1 MQIEGRS
8 SRGPY
13 RFGGKNVIEVSV
25 GRDDRSQLQLV
36 PPEGIENG
44 LRLVAGID
52 EDGLLGDVVAD
63 DVAVASK
70 IANNEMFVDP
80 QRHPDT
86 VVGMNRPVVF
96 KLSIDIEAPPE
107 AIWPFLVDWEQLHL
121 WMKEGRGF
129 RVTSPHREGVGVTA
143 EATIRIGGI
152 TTTDPIR
159 ISRWEPPRT
168 LEMEHLGWV
177 KGSGLMQCLAHAAGT
192 RIEWTETLIP
202 PWGILGAA
210 GMRLLKPLMKRIF
223 VNDLLR
229 LKDLVERSASS
240 K

>member
-1 MQIEGRS
+1 MQIEGRTGC
-8 SRGPY
+8 RPD
-13 RFGGKNVIEVSV
+13 RFCGKNVIEVSV
-25 GRDDRSQLQLV
+25 GSDYRSQLQFV
-36 PPEGIENG
+36 SPESLENG
-44 LRLVAGID
+44 LGLVAWVD
-52 EDGLLGDVVAD
+52 EDGLLGDLVAD

-70 IANNEMFVDP
+70 IANNQMFEDP

-86 VVGMNRPVVF
+86 VLGMNRPVVF
-96 KLSIDIEAPPE
+96 KLSIDIEALPE
-107 AIWPFLVDWEQLHL
+107 AVWRFLVDWEQLHV

-177 KGSGLMQCLAHAAGT
+177 KGSGLMQCLASTAGT

-210 GMRLLKPLMKRIF
+210 GMRLLKPFMRRIF
-223 VNDLLR
+223 VSDLIR
-229 LKDLVERSASS
+229 LKGLVERRAP
-240 K
+240 